1 MTVVAVVVSFLSSV
15 RNIAI
20 YFPDGDGKRNS
31 TLVMI
36 SWGGIWNDG
45 GGGGGGEEEDS
56 DAVMAVVAVVV
67 YDNP

>member
-36 SWGGIWNDG
+36 SWGGIWN
-45 GGGGGGEEEDS
+45 GGGGGGEEEEDS
-56 DAVMAVVAVVV
+56 DAVTAVVAVVV